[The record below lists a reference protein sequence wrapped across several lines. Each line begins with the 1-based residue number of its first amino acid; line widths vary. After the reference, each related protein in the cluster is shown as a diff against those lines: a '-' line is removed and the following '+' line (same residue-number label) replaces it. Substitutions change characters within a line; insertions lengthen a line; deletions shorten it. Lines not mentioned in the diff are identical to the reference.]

1 MTKGNMLPDLFGIS
15 DVIESDLGRSWQS
28 TTRQLFQRCDTL
40 SWRYKA
46 HRQDWWRI
54 WLQLTHFHK
63 SAVFLWSSITEFQS
77 SLPKRALST
86 VHWMYNR
93 KNLLWLIY
101 HFNNF
106 SNVSIIYSVPL
117 YRQTTTLRRTLVK
130 MRLCY
135 HLRFQFAM
143 QHLLQ
148 ALLMLLPH
156 SMEVSSIIFTFIIC

>member
-15 DVIESDLGRSWQS
+15 DVMESDLGRSWQS
-28 TTRQLFQRCDTL
+28 ITRQLFQRCDTL

-46 HRQDWWRI
+46 HRQDWWR
-54 WLQLTHFHK
+54 K

-93 KNLLWLIY
+93 KKLLWLIY
-101 HFNNF
+101 HFN
-106 SNVSIIYSVPL
+106 NVSIIYSVPL
-117 YRQTTTLRRTLVK
+117 YRQTATLRRTLVK

-135 HLRFQFAM
+135 HLRLQFAM

-148 ALLMLLPH
+148 ALQMLLPH